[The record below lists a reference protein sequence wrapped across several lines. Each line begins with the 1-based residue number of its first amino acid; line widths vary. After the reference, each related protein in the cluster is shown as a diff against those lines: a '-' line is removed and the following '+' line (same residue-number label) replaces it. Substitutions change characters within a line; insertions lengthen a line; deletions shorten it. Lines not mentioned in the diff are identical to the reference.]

1 MNVFLF
7 SLFSSVSQKISLF
20 CFFFLFRL
28 LISSFYVHFAPP

>member
-20 CFFFLFRL
+20 CFFFLL
-28 LISSFYVHFAPP
+28 LSASS